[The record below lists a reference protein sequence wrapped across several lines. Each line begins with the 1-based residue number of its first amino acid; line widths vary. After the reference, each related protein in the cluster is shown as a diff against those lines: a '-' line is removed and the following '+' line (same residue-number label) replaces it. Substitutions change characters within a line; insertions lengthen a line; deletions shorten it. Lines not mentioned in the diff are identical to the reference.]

1 KVTLNVHPAD
11 GIRAF
16 EDCYKPFAD
25 YMGVLAEQ
33 EDPIPFHPGDE
44 KFMKGYFE
52 YVHHPMEKQGVDF
65 WWIDWQQG
73 NNSGIEGLDPL
84 WMLNHYHY
92 EDSRRGGKRGL
103 IFSRYAVPGSHRY
116 PVGFSGDSVIT
127 WESLDFQPYF
137 TATASNIGYGWWSH
151 DIGGF
156 ENTAPAHVYK
166 RWCAFGLL
174 SSHSRLHGSKSYR
187 VPWAYDDESCD
198 VVRHFTQLKCRM
210 MPYLYR
216 QAALANE
223 FGTPMLRSMMLEF
236 PHDPACDYLDRQY
249 MLGDSVLVAPVFSE
263 TGDVQFWLP
272 EGRWT
277 HLWHNDEAQG
287 SRWHKQNHDVLSL
300 PVYVRDNTLLALGN
314 NDQKPDYAWNEG
326 TAFQLFNL
334 EDGREAVSQVPAADG
349 SVVFTLKAK
358 RQGNVI
364 TVSGDGEASGWTL
377 CLRNIQQVA
386 SVQGGAQAGSELGVV
401 VTAQGNA
408 LTITL

>member
-1 KVTLNVHPAD
+1 
-11 GIRAF
+11 
-16 EDCYKPFAD
+16 
-25 YMGVLAEQ
+25 
-33 EDPIPFHPGDE
+33 
-44 KFMKGYFE
+44 
-52 YVHHPMEKQGVDF
+52 
-65 WWIDWQQG
+65 
-73 NNSGIEGLDPL
+73 
-84 WMLNHYHY
+84 
-92 EDSRRGGKRGL
+92 
-103 IFSRYAVPGSHRY
+103 
-116 PVGFSGDSVIT
+116 
-127 WESLDFQPYF
+127 
-137 TATASNIGYGWWSH
+137 
-151 DIGGF
+151 
-156 ENTAPAHVYK
+156 
-166 RWCAFGLL
+166 
-174 SSHSRLHGSKSYR
+174 
-187 VPWAYDDESCD
+187 
-198 VVRHFTQLKCRM
+198 VRHFTQLKCRM

-236 PHDPACDYLDRQY
+236 PHAPACDYLDRQY

-263 TGDVQFWLP
+263 AGDVQFWLP

-277 HLWHNDEAQG
+277 HLWRHDEAQG

-334 EDGREAVSQVPAADG
+334 DDGREAVCQVPAADG

-358 RQGNVI
+358 RQGNAI
-364 TVSGDGEASGWTL
+364 TVSGEGKASGWTL

-386 SVQGGAQAGSELGVV
+386 GVQGGAQAGSELGVV

>member
-1 KVTLNVHPAD
+1 
-11 GIRAF
+11 
-16 EDCYKPFAD
+16 
-25 YMGVLAEQ
+25 
-33 EDPIPFHPGDE
+33 
-44 KFMKGYFE
+44 
-52 YVHHPMEKQGVDF
+52 
-65 WWIDWQQG
+65 
-73 NNSGIEGLDPL
+73 
-84 WMLNHYHY
+84 
-92 EDSRRGGKRGL
+92 
-103 IFSRYAVPGSHRY
+103 
-116 PVGFSGDSVIT
+116 
-127 WESLDFQPYF
+127 
-137 TATASNIGYGWWSH
+137 
-151 DIGGF
+151 
-156 ENTAPAHVYK
+156 
-166 RWCAFGLL
+166 
-174 SSHSRLHGSKSYR
+174 RLHGSKSYR

-263 TGDVQFWLP
+263 AGDVQFWLP

-326 TAFQLFNL
+326 TAFQLFSL
-334 EDGREAVSQVPAADG
+334 DDGREAVCQVPAADG
-349 SVVFTLKAK
+349 SVVFTLTAK

-386 SVQGGAQAGSELGVV
+386 GVQGGAQAGSELGVV